1 MITESMTIILTAKE
15 KKLEI
20 EQDRV
25 SERDRENMRKS
36 ARALKQGNNIG
47 HRRREMRE
55 RERTRQRRREQERM
69 RKREGDTE
77 ER

>member
-55 RERTRQRRREQERM
+55 REREKELD
-69 RKREGDTE
+69 KE
-77 ER
+77 EESKNE